1 MHIVPEEDGEVA
13 LGAGTD
19 RTDVARKYG
28 KASLGQDQD
37 QIQEVRAS
45 EDEVRSNFSHNS
57 QPYSQ
62 SMDGRY
68 ENCKHLGIA

>member
-1 MHIVPEEDGEVA
+1 MIVHIVPEEDGEVA

-45 EDEVRSNFSHNS
+45 EDEVR
-57 QPYSQ
+57 
-62 SMDGRY
+62 
-68 ENCKHLGIA
+68 